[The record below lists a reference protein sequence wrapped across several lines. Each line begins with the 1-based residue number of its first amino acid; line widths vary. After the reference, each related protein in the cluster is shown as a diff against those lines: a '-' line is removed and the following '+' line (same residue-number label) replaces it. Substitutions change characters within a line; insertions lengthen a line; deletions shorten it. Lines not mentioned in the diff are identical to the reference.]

1 MLYLFRL
8 KGITMKNK
16 KTIITYGTYDMLHV
30 GHMNLLKRAKA
41 LGDYLIVGVTD
52 ENYDRSRG
60 KLNVV
65 ESTKKR
71 VKAIEELEFVD
82 KVIVE
87 THKDQKAEDMVKYD
101 VDIFAIGDDW
111 VGAFD
116 YLNEYTHVEYLAR
129 TEGISSTKLRKENFD
144 TIKMGIVGLGRD
156 TQAFLDESKFVSNLN
171 VNRIYG
177 EDFLKVKAFT
187 KESDSIKYGHDNYDE
202 FLDTA
207 IQAVYIDTALKEHYN
222 FIKKALE
229 AGKHI
234 LCENPLALNK
244 NELKELL
251 SIAKERE
258 LLLLSAVKTAFL
270 PAFNQL
276 LHELDSGLIG
286 DIKEVRATRTSLYK
300 EKKYS
305 NTFIQQGAT
314 NILSAY
320 PSLLVNKVLGK
331 SKNITFFDQVE
342 NGYDINNLIVTK
354 HKHGALGI
362 SNVAVGMKSEGD
374 AVISGTKGYVY
385 IPAPWWLTKTF
396 EVRFEDT
403 HKTLSYNYEFE
414 GCGLRYMIA
423 EFSSLIQRG
432 KRKSKMLT
440 PSDMVGINRVLLE
453 YNEKR
458 DKNKN
463 KTKREER

>member
-1 MLYLFRL
+1 
-8 KGITMKNK
+8 MKNK
-16 KTIITYGTYDMLHV
+16 KTVITYGTYDMLHV

-60 KLNVV
+60 KLNVS

-71 VKAIEELEFVD
+71 VKAVEALDFVD

-87 THKDQKAEDMVKYD
+87 THKNQKAEDMVKYD

-116 YLNEYTHVEYLAR
+116 YLNEYTHVEYLPR

-144 TIKMGIVGLGRD
+144 VIKMGIVGLGRD
-156 TQAFLDESKFVSNLN
+156 TQAFVDESQFVSNIK
-171 VNRIYG
+171 VNRIFAD
-177 EDFLKVKAFT
+177 DFLEVKAFT
-187 KESDSIKYGHDNYDE
+187 RDNEIIRYGHDNYDE
-202 FLDTA
+202 FLDTP
-207 IQAVYIDTALKEHYN
+207 IHAVYIDTALEDHYM

-229 AGKHI
+229 AGKHV

-251 SIAKERE
+251 SLAKKEKK
-258 LLLLSAVKTAFL
+258 LLLSAVKTAFL

-276 LHELDSGLIG
+276 LKELNTGVIG
-286 DIKEVRATRTSLYK
+286 EVKGVRASRTSLYK
-300 EKKYS
+300 EKDYS
-305 NTFIQQGAT
+305 DQFISQGAT
-314 NILSAY
+314 NILSSY

-331 SKNITFFDQVE
+331 SKKMTFFDQVE
-342 NGYDINNLIVTK
+342 KKKGYDINNLIVTE
-354 HKHGALGI
+354 HNNGTYGVSH
-362 SNVAVGMKSEGD
+362 VAIGTKSEGD
-374 AVISGTKGYVY
+374 AVISGTKGYIY

-396 EVRFEDT
+396 EVRFEDV
-403 HKTLSYNYEFE
+403 HKTMRFNYEFE

-423 EFSSLIQRG
+423 EFASVIQRG

-440 PSDMVGINRVLLE
+440 PADMVSINRVLLT
-453 YNEKR
+453 YNESK
-458 DKNKN
+458 KNK
-463 KTKREER
+463 KEEK

>member
-1 MLYLFRL
+1 
-8 KGITMKNK
+8 
-16 KTIITYGTYDMLHV
+16 
-30 GHMNLLKRAKA
+30 MNLLKRAKA

-71 VKAIEELEFVD
+71 VKAIEALDFVD

-87 THKDQKAEDMVKYD
+87 THKNQKAEDMVKYD

-116 YLNEYTHVEYLAR
+116 YLNKYTHVEYLAR
-129 TEGISSTKLRKENFD
+129 TEGISSTKLRRENFD
-144 TIKMGIVGLGRD
+144 VIKMGLVGLGRD
-156 TQAFLDESKFVSNLN
+156 TQAFIDESQFVSNLKI
-171 VNRIYG
+171 NRIYS
-177 EDFLKVKAFT
+177 EDFLAVKAFT
-187 KESDSIKYGHDNYDE
+187 KDNSIIKYGHDNYDE
-202 FLDTA
+202 FLDTT
-207 IQAVYIDTALKEHYN
+207 IQALFIDTRLSDHYMY
-222 FIKKALE
+222 IKKALE
-229 AGKHI
+229 AGKHV
-234 LCENPLALNK
+234 LCENPIALEK
-244 NELKELL
+244 DELKELL
-251 SIAKERE
+251 SIAKKEKK
-258 LLLLSAVKTAFL
+258 LLLSAVKTAFL

-276 LHELDSGLIG
+276 LKELNSGIIG

-300 EKKYS
+300 EKNYPD
-305 NTFIQQGAT
+305 NFIQQGAT
-314 NILSAY
+314 NILSSY

-331 SKNITFFDQVE
+331 TRSITFFPQIE

-354 HKHGALGI
+354 HKNGTIGV

-374 AVISGTKGYVY
+374 AVISGTKGYIY

-396 EVRFEDT
+396 EVRFEDV
-403 HKTLSYNYEFE
+403 HKTLSFNYEFE

-440 PSDMVGINRVLLE
+440 PSDIVGINRVLLE
-453 YNEKR
+453 FNESYQVENEKI
-458 DKNKN
+458 KK
-463 KTKREER
+463 EER

>member
-1 MLYLFRL
+1 
-8 KGITMKNK
+8 MKNK
-16 KTIITYGTYDMLHV
+16 KTVITYGTYDMLHV

-60 KLNVV
+60 KLNVS

-71 VKAIEELEFVD
+71 MKAVEALDFVD
-82 KVIVE
+82 KVILE
-87 THKDQKAEDMVKYD
+87 THKNQKAEDMVKYD

-129 TEGISSTKLRKENFD
+129 TEGISSTKLRKENFN
-144 TIKMGIVGLGRD
+144 TIKMGLVGLGRD
-156 TQAFLDESKFVSNLN
+156 TQAFIDESGFVSNLK
-171 VNRIYG
+171 VNRIFS
-177 EDFLKVKAFT
+177 EDFLAVKAFT
-187 KESDSIKYGHDNYDE
+187 KDNSIIKYGHDNYDE
-202 FLDTA
+202 FLDTG
-207 IQAVYIDTALKEHYN
+207 IQAVYIDTQLADHYTY
-222 FIKKALE
+222 IKKALK
-229 AGKHI
+229 AGKHV
-234 LCENPLALNK
+234 LCENPIALEK
-244 NELKELL
+244 EELKELL
-251 SIAKERE
+251 SIAKKEKKI
-258 LLLLSAVKTAFL
+258 LLSAVNTAFL

-276 LHELDSGLIG
+276 LKELNSGVIG
-286 DIKEVRATRTSLYK
+286 EIKEVRATRTSLYK
-300 EKKYS
+300 EKNYS
-305 NTFIQQGAT
+305 DTFIQQGAT
-314 NILSAY
+314 NILSSY

-331 SKNITFFDQVE
+331 TKNITFFPQEE

-354 HKHGALGI
+354 HKNGALGI

-374 AVISGTKGYVY
+374 AVISGTKGYIY
-385 IPAPWWLTKTF
+385 IPAPWWLTQTF
-396 EVRFEDT
+396 EVRFEDI
-403 HKTLSYNYEFE
+403 HKTLTYSYEFE

-453 YNEKR
+453 YNESKI
-458 DKNKN
+458 KNK
-463 KTKREER
+463 KEEK